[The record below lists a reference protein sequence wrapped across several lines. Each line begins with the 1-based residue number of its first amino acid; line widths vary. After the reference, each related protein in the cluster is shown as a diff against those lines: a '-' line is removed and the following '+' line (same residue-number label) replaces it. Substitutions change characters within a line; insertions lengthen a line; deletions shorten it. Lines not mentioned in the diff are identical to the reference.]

1 MRIPLVYG
9 RKADA
14 ELEHNAAANYVLLKE
29 GAPGMESENE
39 SSYEKGVLARK
50 AELFPGVC
58 ISRSWE
64 LFKAQFS
71 QVFVAT
77 LLVTVASWGVGA
89 VPYFG
94 IFLSGAI
101 HGVLYGGLYAFFLKL
116 IRGQKADLGDA
127 FSGFS
132 PAFPQLLLA
141 GGITSLLTL
150 LVAGVL
156 ALPFLI
162 AVIPSVILMLKHS
175 ESAWPVLPG
184 LLAVVGL
191 CAGAA
196 AGLALSTLWVFT
208 VPLVMDRKMEFWPAM
223 ELSRKVVMGIFWRVL
238 GLVISAGIIVV
249 SGVLLCG
256 VGLLFTLPIGFG
268 AIAYGYETLFG
279 QQEESLSAHGF

>member
-1 MRIPLVYG
+1 MEP
-9 RKADA
+9 
-14 ELEHNAAANYVLLKE
+14 
-29 GAPGMESENE
+29 ESE
-39 SSYEKGVLARK
+39 SSFEKSVLDRQ

-58 ISRSWE
+58 ISRSLD

-116 IRGQKADLGDA
+116 MRGQKADLGDA

-141 GGITSLLTL
+141 GGVTSLLTL
-150 LVAGVL
+150 LVVGLL
-156 ALPFLI
+156 AFPFMI
-162 AVIPSVILMLKHS
+162 AVIPSILLMIKHS
-175 ESAWPVLPG
+175 ESAWPVVPG
-184 LLAVVGL
+184 LLAIAGL

-196 AGLALSTLWVFT
+196 AGLGLSTLWIFT
-208 VPLVMDRKMEFWPAM
+208 VPLVMDKKTDFWPAM
-223 ELSRKVVMGIFWRVL
+223 ELSRKAVMRSFWGVL
-238 GLVISAGIIVV
+238 GLVLSAGIITV
-249 SGVLLCG
+249 SGILLCG
-256 VGLLFTLPIGFG
+256 IGILFTLPIGFG

-279 QQEESLSAHGF
+279 QQGENLAQSAQSRKV